1 MTKTISVIG
10 LGKLGA
16 PMAACFATRGFG
28 VLGVEQDARKVE
40 AMNHAI
46 PPVFE
51 PRLDELLRESK
62 GRFLATRDVEAAVLD
77 TEVSPSATLYGPRR
91 TSIWCA

>member
-16 PMAACFATRGFG
+16 PMAACFGTRGFG
-28 VLGVEQDARKVE
+28 VLGVDQDARKVE
-40 AMNHAI
+40 VMNHAI

-51 PRLDELLRESK
+51 PRLDELLR
-62 GRFLATRDVEAAVLD
+62 
-77 TEVSPSATLYGPRR
+77 
-91 TSIWCA
+91 